1 MTLMLAA
8 ARNTVLGVQL
18 AMGDK
23 EPELNINFHGRQFT
37 GATVGI
43 VGMGRIGL
51 TVAKRAQAFDCRV
64 LYHNRSKRDDVG
76 FEYFAK
82 FCGVQKNNFKLFI
95 CINTKSESWMICYP
109 SVISSVSSWH

>member
-51 TVAKRAQAFDCRV
+51 TVARRAKAFDCRV
-64 LYHNRSKRDDVG
+64 LYHNRSKRDDVD

-82 FCGVQKNNFKLFI
+82 FCGVQKLISNFS

-109 SVISSVSSWH
+109 SVILYASW